1 MISRPRHR
9 SLAAVIP
16 ALVLAVVAAG
26 CSGSDDAASTS
37 AAVETTAAAESTAAP
52 STEAPTTDAPTTEA
66 PTTTA
71 AAPTYAATIDE
82 LLAIG
87 RPIVLAHTAGE
98 DAYPASTLFGFG
110 ESVKAGVDMLD
121 LNVQLSADGV
131 LVVHHDDTVD
141 RATDGT
147 GLVADMT
154 YDELFALDDAYW
166 FTADCVCT
174 DQPEEAYLYRGIRTG
189 AVAPPEG
196 YTADDF
202 AIPTL
207 RAVIERW
214 PDIPL
219 NLEIKGE
226 GDVAKAAADVLVA
239 ELRELGREKASVV
252 ASFQD
257 DIVSYVHEIA
267 PEIEVSPGLNVLTAW
282 VLERT
287 PVPDGMT
294 ILQLPP
300 EYSGLEVITPELIAD
315 STAAGYP
322 IWVWPNDRAL
332 ENLESYRA
340 FLDSGIAG
348 LNINF
353 PVEAVQ
359 ALTEYLAAN

>member
-1 MISRPRHR
+1 MTTRSARRH
-9 SLAAVIP
+9 LTVATVT
-16 ALVLAVVAAG
+16 ALLLVA
-26 CSGSDDAASTS
+26 CSGGDSTEQTTATS
-37 AAVETTAAAESTAAP
+37 APADTVGTTVPETTA
-52 STEAPTTDAPTTEA
+52 APTTEA

-71 AAPTYAATIDE
+71 GPATTDPAPIYAATIDE
-82 LLAIG
+82 LLGIG
-87 RPIVLAHTAGE
+87 RPIVIAHTAGE

-131 LVVHHDDTVD
+131 LVVHHDDSVD
-141 RATDGT
+141 RATNGT
-147 GLVADMT
+147 GLVAELT
-154 YDELFALDDAYW
+154 YDELSALDDAYW

-174 DQPEEAYLYRGIRTG
+174 DQPAESYLHRGVRTG
-189 AVAPPEG
+189 EVAPPEG

-219 NLEIKGE
+219 NIEIKGE
-226 GDVAKAAADVLVA
+226 GDPARAAADVLVA
-239 ELRELGREKASVV
+239 ELRELGREKATVV

-300 EYSGLEVITPELIAD
+300 EYSGLQVITPELIAD

-322 IWVWPNDRAL
+322 IWVWPNDRDL
-332 ENLESYRA
+332 ENLESYRS
-340 FLDSGIAG
+340 FLDSGVVG

-359 ALTEYLAAN
+359 ALTEYLAGS

>member
-1 MISRPRHR
+1 MIPHSPRR
-9 SLAAVIP
+9 RLAG
-16 ALVLAVVAAG
+16 LTVAALLFAA
-26 CSGSDDAASTS
+26 CSSDEA
-37 AAVETTAAAESTAAP
+37 TTASTAAP
-52 STEAPTTDAPTTEA
+52 SDPTAAETTAAPTTATPSTEAPTTEA

-71 AAPTYAATIDE
+71 PARTYAATIDE

-87 RPIVLAHTAGE
+87 RPIVIAHTAGE
-98 DAYPASTLFGFG
+98 DAYPASTLYGFG

-131 LVVHHDDTVD
+131 LVVHHDDSVD

-147 GLVADMT
+147 GLVADLT

-174 DQPEEAYLYRGIRTG
+174 DQPAEAYVHRGVRTG
-189 AVAPPEG
+189 EVAPPPG

-207 RAVIERW
+207 RALIERW

-219 NLEIKGE
+219 NIEIKGE
-226 GDVAKAAADVLVA
+226 GDAAKAAADVLVA
-239 ELRELGREKASVV
+239 ELRELGREKATVV

-257 DIVSYVHEIA
+257 DIVSYVHQIA
-267 PEIEVSPGLNVLTAW
+267 PEIEVSPGLDVLTAW

-300 EYSGLEVITPELIAD
+300 EYSGLQVITPELIVD

-332 ENLESYRA
+332 ENLDSYRA
-340 FLDSGIAG
+340 FLESGLAG

-359 ALTEYLAAN
+359 ALHDLGL

>member
-1 MISRPRHR
+1 MTTRLRR
-9 SLAAVIP
+9 RAFAALLP
-16 ALVLAVVAAG
+16 ALVLAAATG
-26 CSGSDDAASTS
+26 CSGGDSESS
-37 AAVETTAAAESTAAP
+37 ATTGAPGAESTAAP
-52 STEAPTTDAPTTEA
+52 ETTAAPAITEA

-71 AAPTYAATIDE
+71 APTTTVAAPTYAATIDE

-121 LNVQLSADGV
+121 LNVQLTADGV

-141 RATDGT
+141 RATNGT
-147 GLVADMT
+147 GLVSEMT

-174 DQPEEAYLYRGIRTG
+174 DQPEEAYLHRGVRTG
-189 AVAPPEG
+189 EVAPPEG

-207 RAVIERW
+207 RMVIERW

-226 GDVAKAAADVLVA
+226 GDPARATADVLVA

-359 ALTEYLAAN
+359 ALTEYLAAG